1 VIVPSS
7 ETHRR
12 VVGFVNAS
20 SGKNS
25 DNHEIILEALQDA
38 GVELRELDV
47 NRVSELIADAV
58 REGAEAVVVVGGDGT
73 QQAAAA
79 TLADSDVPL
88 IPVPAGTWNHLAK
101 TLGITNVDDAVV
113 TLEHGELATFPL
125 GAVNGRFFVNTAVV
139 GWYPDLVRTRE
150 KLRKRWPRPVAASI
164 AVLRHVAK
172 LQRFAVTIDHERYE
186 TWMVWVGNGE
196 YGDEVSNLTD
206 RRWSNNPKLDVR
218 VALADN
224 RLPKLGLLI
233 DLLRGRL
240 RQGNHLKMFHP
251 TPSTTLTVHAS
262 RRRIDVALD
271 GEVVV
276 MRSPLQ
282 FTTGTSVR
290 VLTPRTSVA

>member
-1 VIVPSS
+1 VIVPFS
-7 ETHRR
+7 ETPRR

-25 DNHEIILEALQDA
+25 DNHEVVVAALRDA
-38 GVELRELDV
+38 GVEMRELDV
-47 NRVSELIADAV
+47 NRVSELIAGAV
-58 REGAEAVVVVGGDGT
+58 QEGAEAVVVVGGDGT

-88 IPVPAGTWNHLAK
+88 IPFPGGTWNHLAK
-101 TLGITNVDDAVV
+101 TLGIANVDDVVV
-113 TLEHGELATFPL
+113 TLEHGQLATFPL
-125 GAVNGRFFVNTAVV
+125 GVVNDRFFVNTAVV

-150 KLRKRWPRPVAASI
+150 KLRKRWPRPIAASI
-164 AVLRHVAK
+164 AVLRHVSK

-196 YGDEVSNLTD
+196 YGDEVSNLTN
-206 RRWSNNPKLDVR
+206 RRWSSNSKLDVR

-240 RQGNHLKMFHP
+240 RQGNHLKMLHP
-251 TPSTTLTVHAS
+251 TPSTTLTVQTS

-276 MRSPLQ
+276 MNSPMR

-290 VLTPRTSVA
+290 VLIPPTSVA

>member
-1 VIVPSS
+1 MPSS
-7 ETHRR
+7 ETPRR

-20 SGKNS
+20 SGKRS
-25 DNHEIILEALQDA
+25 DNHELILEALRDA
-38 GVELRELDV
+38 GVEMRELDV

-58 REGAEAVVVVGGDGT
+58 QEGADAVVVVGGDGT

-101 TLGITNVDDAVV
+101 TLGITSVDHAIV

-125 GAVNGRFFVNTAVV
+125 GTVNGRFFVNTAVV

-150 KLRKRWPRPVAASI
+150 KLRKRWPRPIAASI
-164 AVLRHVAK
+164 AVLRHVSK

-196 YGDEVSNLTD
+196 YGHEVSNLTD
-206 RRWSNNPKLDVR
+206 RRWSTNPKLDVR

-240 RQGNHLKMFHP
+240 RQGNHLKMLHP
-251 TPSTTLTVHAS
+251 TPSTTVSVHAS

-276 MRSPLQ
+276 MHSPLQ

-290 VLTPRTSVA
+290 VLTPRTSDA